1 MVVPVFNEEG
11 SVGELAR
18 RLVAVLETMGT
29 TWEVIFVDDGSRDR
43 TVEILRQ
50 ANLQEPRVKLVRF
63 RRNFGQTAALAAGF
77 DFAAGEIVVTMDGDL
92 QNDPADIP
100 RLVAK
105 IGEGFDLVNGW
116 RVKRQDTFLTRRL
129 PSMIANSLISFI
141 TGVKLHDYGC
151 TLKAFRHEVAKHV
164 SLYGELHRFIPA
176 IASGMGVEVA
186 EIPVNHHPRTTGK
199 SKYGLFRTVKVL
211 LDLITVKFLL
221 SYSTRPIHIFGLI
234 GLVSAAFGVVIGGWL
249 SYQRL
254 FQGVPLAN
262 RPILFLAVLLV
273 IVGVQFVTMGLL
285 AELQTRIYHESKKRP
300 TYMVRET
307 PRLCDDQ
314 VPGDQ
319 GHARHPPRGDAA
331 LAARRAVV
339 PRGVRPLR
347 LQRDPPADLRG
358 DHAVRA
364 RPRGLERHRREGD
377 VHVPRQGRQL
387 PDAAPGGD
395 RRGRSRLSRGQPRRR
410 GGAVKLWYAG
420 PMFRYERPQK
430 GRFRQFHQIGA
441 ELFGVAGPEADA
453 ELLQMVHATIAALGV
468 PGLSLQINSLGD
480 AECRPAFRQALIEY
494 FRPLAPQ
501 LCENCR
507 RRLETNPLRILD
519 CKAEGCRALRAG
531 APDSREFLCDPCR
544 EHFAAVCG
552 LLDAAA
558 VPYVVNPGDGPRAGL
573 LHPHD
578 LRADLDRPGRPG
590 HGGRGRALRPAR
602 RGVRRR
608 GDSGARLRARGRAAA
623 AAAARGRGGRGA
635 APGLPGGARGCGA
648 PRDLALA
655 RRTAPARGGRRV
667 GLRGAQPQEPAAA
680 RGPPAGASRGDRRG
694 ERDSRPARFSCG
706 T

>member
-1 MVVPVFNEEG
+1 MASAGVGVPDLNGAAAAGTMRPMEASANPWSLGISVVVPVFNEEG

-18 RLVAVLETMGT
+18 RLVAVLEAMGT
-29 TWEVIFVDDGSRDR
+29 TWEVVFVDDGSRDR

-50 ANLQEPRVKLVRF
+50 VNLQEPRVKLVRF

-234 GLVSAAFGVVIGGWL
+234 GLMSAAVGAVIGGWL

-254 FQGVPLAN
+254 FQRVPLSN

-307 PRLCDDQ
+307 L
-314 VPGDQ
+314 
-319 GHARHPPRGDAA
+319 
-331 LAARRAVV
+331 
-339 PRGVRPLR
+339 
-347 LQRDPPADLRG
+347 
-358 DHAVRA
+358 
-364 RPRGLERHRREGD
+364 GL
-377 VHVPRQGRQL
+377 
-387 PDAAPGGD
+387 
-395 RRGRSRLSRGQPRRR
+395 
-410 GGAVKLWYAG
+410 
-420 PMFRYERPQK
+420 
-430 GRFRQFHQIGA
+430 
-441 ELFGVAGPEADA
+441 
-453 ELLQMVHATIAALGV
+453 
-468 PGLSLQINSLGD
+468 
-480 AECRPAFRQALIEY
+480 
-494 FRPLAPQ
+494 
-501 LCENCR
+501 
-507 RRLETNPLRILD
+507 
-519 CKAEGCRALRAG
+519 
-531 APDSREFLCDPCR
+531 
-544 EHFAAVCG
+544 
-552 LLDAAA
+552 
-558 VPYVVNPGDGPRAGL
+558 
-573 LHPHD
+573 
-578 LRADLDRPGRPG
+578 
-590 HGGRGRALRPAR
+590 
-602 RGVRRR
+602 
-608 GDSGARLRARGRAAA
+608 
-623 AAAARGRGGRGA
+623 
-635 APGLPGGARGCGA
+635 
-648 PRDLALA
+648 
-655 RRTAPARGGRRV
+655 
-667 GLRGAQPQEPAAA
+667 
-680 RGPPAGASRGDRRG
+680 
-694 ERDSRPARFSCG
+694 
-706 T
+706 